1 MSTTGSARQRDVAL
15 RDLVLRLL
23 DAAHGT
29 GTVPIVQAGHPVLR
43 AQALPYD
50 GQLADDELESLVHV
64 MRATMHAAPGVGLAA
79 PQIGLPV
86 AVAVIEDAGPPDGDV
101 GQVRERSPL
110 EFRVLV
116 NPRYSPVDDERVA
129 FYEGCLSVVGYQAV
143 VARPRHVHLVGAD
156 ERGRSLDEVVSGWPA
171 RIVQH
176 ETDHLGG
183 VLYLDRAELRSL
195 AAADAL
201 GLRWASEPR
210 PTTAARALGFDLGAV
225 PDDDVASGAA
235 EPRVGAHA
243 ATGTDADL
251 GASDDAA
258 PVAESAPPGDPDGGT
273 GRAADLDADGLRETD
288 VDGGAVLPGELDAG
302 AVRPR
307 DVDPDAVARGDLDGS
322 PRDGEP
328 ATGGDPVG
336 GQRPAS

>member
-1 MSTTGSARQRDVAL
+1 MSGGGSSRQRDIAL

-23 DAAHGT
+23 DSAQGT
-29 GTVPIVQAGHPVLR
+29 GKVPIVQAGHPVLR

-86 AVAVIEDAGPPDGDV
+86 AVAVLEDSGPPDGDV
-101 GQVRERSPL
+101 AQVRERAPL

-116 NPRYSPVDDERVA
+116 NPRYAAVDDERRA

-143 VARPRHVHLVGAD
+143 VARPRAVHLVGAD
-156 ERGRSLDEVVSGWPA
+156 ERGRPLDEVLTGWPA

-176 ETDHLGG
+176 ETDHMGG

-210 PTTAARALGFDLGAV
+210 PTTAALALGFALDGAGGAHASAAGTAAPGAQDERDAAQDV
-225 PDDDVASGAA
+225 PPALPDPPAPEPAEDAPTQVPAETTGEPAAVDEADADGGTEAPVEDDRAA
-235 EPRVGAHA
+235 EPA
-243 ATGTDADL
+243 
-251 GASDDAA
+251 
-258 PVAESAPPGDPDGGT
+258 
-273 GRAADLDADGLRETD
+273 
-288 VDGGAVLPGELDAG
+288 
-302 AVRPR
+302 
-307 DVDPDAVARGDLDGS
+307 
-322 PRDGEP
+322 
-328 ATGGDPVG
+328 
-336 GQRPAS
+336 

>member
-1 MSTTGSARQRDVAL
+1 VTTGGASRRRDVAL

-23 DAAHGT
+23 DSAHGT

-43 AQALPYD
+43 SKALPYD

-86 AVAVIEDAGPPDGDV
+86 AVAVLEDSGPPDGDV
-101 GQVRERSPL
+101 AQVRERSPL

-116 NPRYSPVDDERVA
+116 NPRYVAVDDERRA

-143 VARPRHVHLVGAD
+143 VARPRRVHLVGSD
-156 ERGRSLDEVVSGWPA
+156 ERGRPLDEVLTGWPA

-176 ETDHLGG
+176 ETDHLDG

-210 PTTAARALGFDLGAV
+210 PTTAAIALGFELEGLADVRPDELAGGVVEALAPAGAEPPAGAPDAAAVERPADALDGAPAADALDLAPAGVPGGDAEGDHRADEPVHAGASV
-225 PDDDVASGAA
+225 DEPGAA
-235 EPRVGAHA
+235 P
-243 ATGTDADL
+243 
-251 GASDDAA
+251 
-258 PVAESAPPGDPDGGT
+258 PVA
-273 GRAADLDADGLRETD
+273 ADEG
-288 VDGGAVLPGELDAG
+288 
-302 AVRPR
+302 
-307 DVDPDAVARGDLDGS
+307 
-322 PRDGEP
+322 
-328 ATGGDPVG
+328 
-336 GQRPAS
+336 RPAS